1 MPGPLPRWLT
11 GCSYPFLPLSHRPSP
26 KVHWVGCTTIIR
38 STTSERVG
46 ITRLQSFDN
55 LQASEFA
62 ATQVVPTA
70 GNRHGCQGGRGVYI
84 RAERGSLSP
93 RASDILAVR
102 NRAIDGRGLSPP
114 RSAALLAAPDS
125 HPLDWQLASLHA
137 PHLPDAGRQRL
148 CRSGQTRD
156 LPASDAILLHVMW
169 PWTPAARQHLAKR
182 CRTCCLRANRNPRPL
197 RHLIFRGS
205 IPHPTQSL
213 CTLRNHPHGGSR
225 NTRYQAD
232 ATPYLGRTSTGWIAP
247 ACLAHLF
254 DPLVCDG
261 EQNRRHCE
269 AQHLGGR
276 HIEHD

>member
-114 RSAALLAAPDS
+114 RSAALLAAPDFTTTMPAFKFS
-125 HPLDWQLASLHA
+125 V
-137 PHLPDAGRQRL
+137 
-148 CRSGQTRD
+148 QTPPGSNTVPRD
-156 LPASDAILLHVMW
+156 KGECALV
-169 PWTPAARQHLAKR
+169 
-182 CRTCCLRANRNPRPL
+182 
-197 RHLIFRGS
+197 RHLRCARLAGK
-205 IPHPTQSL
+205 
-213 CTLRNHPHGGSR
+213 TLRGTLLER
-225 NTRYQAD
+225 
-232 ATPYLGRTSTGWIAP
+232 
-247 ACLAHLF
+247 
-254 DPLVCDG
+254 VV
-261 EQNRRHCE
+261 
-269 AQHLGGR
+269 
-276 HIEHD
+276 